1 MHYTRT
7 VICILLLGGVCTCAT
22 FLLALTPEQQ
32 KAAHVC
38 DGVFL
43 DRYSACLS
51 NHPMQTEECTHEAYE
66 AYKICRKNSGL
77 PMKSPPQTPKG
88 PSHNPSGKPSPS
100 ASPTRKPLRHV
111 DDLGNVQ
118 TQTLTSPTPKP
129 LRHVDDLG
137 NVQTQSQTQ
146 TLTRTSPTPRPKPSR
161 SPSHHKG

>member
-22 FLLALTPEQQ
+22 FLLALTPEQH
-32 KAAHVC
+32 KASDYC
-38 DGVFL
+38 DGVFV
-43 DRYSACLS
+43 DTYSDCLKSSS
-51 NHPMQTEECTHEAYE
+51 NIEECLQRAKEARNT
-66 AYKICRKNSGL
+66 CRKNSGL
-77 PMKSPPQTPKG
+77 PMKSPPQIPKG
-88 PSHNPSGKPSPS
+88 PGVNPSGKPSPS

-129 LRHVDDLG
+129 LRHVDNLG